1 VQKERKWFRGRMF
14 TAFVVVLA
22 LVAAGCGGDDD
33 DDDGNASATSAPSG
47 ESVDCGSVTVGSTNF
62 SEQFVVASMYAQ
74 VLEKAGCDVSVKDNL
89 GAREV
94 VYPALKSGEIDLVA
108 DYVGTLL
115 EFLNEG
121 KGEAT
126 SDTDASL
133 QTLQGYLDADD
144 LMGLQPSEAQDR
156 NALAVLKDTADQNSL
171 VKVSDLQPVAGELVM
186 GGPPECPQRPLCL
199 QGYESVYGLNFKEF
213 KPLDAGGPLTYEALN
228 GGDIQ
233 VALVFST
240 QGQLADAKYVVL
252 EEDKD
257 LQPAE
262 NVLPVIRKEKLN
274 DTVQGAL
281 DSVSEVL
288 TTADLIQLNSKVD
301 IDKEDPEDVAK
312 QYLED
317 KGLL

>member
-1 VQKERKWFRGRMF
+1 VRKERKWFRGRMF

-22 LVAAGCGGDDD
+22 VVAAGCGGDDD
-33 DDDGNASATSAPSG
+33 DDDSASATSAGGQS
-47 ESVDCGSVTVGSTNF
+47 SDCGSVTVGSTNF

-74 VLEKAGCDVSVKDNL
+74 VLENAGCDVTVKDNL

-94 VYPALKSGEIDLVA
+94 VFPALENGDIDLVA

-115 EFLNEG
+115 EFLNNG

-126 SDTDASL
+126 GDVDASL
-133 QTLQGYLDADD
+133 TTLQGYLSDK
-144 LMGLQPSEAQDR
+144 GLTGLTPSDAQDR
-156 NALAVLKDTADQNSL
+156 NALAVTKETADTNDL
-171 VKVSDLQPVAGELVM
+171 KTVSDLQPVAGQLVM

-199 QGYESVYGLNFKEF
+199 QGYQSVYGLNFKEF
-213 KPLDAGGPLTYEALN
+213 KPLDSGGPNTYTALEN
-228 GGDIQ
+228 GDIQ

-240 QGQLADAKYVVL
+240 QGQLEDDNLVVL

-262 NVLPVIRKEKLN
+262 NVLPVIRNDKLN
-274 DTVQGAL
+274 DTVEATL
-281 DSVSEVL
+281 DKVSSVI
-288 TTADLIQLNSKVD
+288 TTDDLISLNKQVD
-301 IDKEDPEDVAK
+301 IDKADPEDVAK

-317 KGLL
+317 KNLL